1 MARSVLQG
9 PLTILIGADTYPP
22 DINGAAMSTYRL
34 AMGMKAR
41 GHKVHVIAAR
51 SEVGPSVSGVEDGV
65 TVHRLRSHA
74 APTHPTLR
82 LCLPWQIKGE
92 VRKIFKDVSPDVAHI
107 QCHYMVGESVAKEAV
122 RSGTRL
128 IATNHFMPENMNPFL
143 PFPQWFLKIVAKNSW
158 RDMDKVLGMA
168 DVITTPTTKSAET
181 MYSHGF
187 SRSVVPVS
195 NGIDAERYELAPG
208 ELIDKP
214 EAPVILFV
222 GRLAK
227 EKNVDQLIDA
237 FALLPADLEARLEI
251 VGVGEQRPALEM
263 KAKHLQVAEKVTFT
277 GFATDEELRCAYL
290 RSSVFAMPGTADL
303 QSLVS
308 LEAMSASKPLVLA
321 NALALPHL
329 VNEGINGFLFTPGDR
344 REFSRQIERILRLSE
359 QERHAMGTAS
369 RAMVAQH
376 SFATS
381 MTILE
386 SLYRSDR
393 RDEEALPPSE
403 TTADVRK

>member
-82 LCLPWQIKGE
+82 LCLPWQIKGD
-92 VRKIFKDVSPDVAHI
+92 VRRIFKDVSPDVAHI
-107 QCHYMVGESVAKEAV
+107 QCHYMVGESVAKAAV

-143 PFPQWFLKIVAKNSW
+143 PFPQWFLNIVAKNSW

-168 DVITTPTTKSAET
+168 DVITTPTAKSAEA
-181 MYSHGF
+181 MYNHGF

-237 FALLPADLEARLEI
+237 FALLPTDLEARLEI
-251 VGVGEQRPALEM
+251 VGVGEQRQALEM
-263 KAKHLQVAEKVTFT
+263 KAKHLQVAEKVTFM
-277 GFATDEELRCAYL
+277 GFATDEELRRAYL
-290 RSSVFAMPGTADL
+290 RASVFAMPGTADL

-329 VNEGINGFLFTPGDR
+329 VDEGINGFLFTPGDR
-344 REFSRQIERILRLSE
+344 REFSRKIERILRLSE
-359 QERHAMGTAS
+359 QERHAMGSAS
-369 RAMVAQH
+369 RAIVAQH

-393 RDEEALPPSE
+393 RDEEALPLSQ
-403 TTADVRK
+403 TTADVLK